1 MQLCPAGQSAV
12 VLQAAWHLPQV
23 HTRDWLQSLLS
34 THAPPT
40 SIFFASLQPTK
51 SHNEVIIK
59 PGTRNRDADISI
71 LQFRHREKWAP
82 ESYHNGS
89 FMVKSRVKDAAHD
102 WGSTAAA
109 GDKASLVPAELT
121 PGNRGSP
128 PRSCW
133 PLICDCTSS
142 TKPLYLKCNDGRH
155 PRPLAIANRP
165 SPGRRRRRTLRS
177 SADRPAGAAA

>member
-1 MQLCPAGQSAV
+1 
-12 VLQAAWHLPQV
+12 
-23 HTRDWLQSLLS
+23 LQSLLS

-109 GDKASLVPAELT
+109 WGQSKPGASGA
-121 PGNRGSP
+121 
-128 PRSCW
+128 
-133 PLICDCTSS
+133 
-142 TKPLYLKCNDGRH
+142 H
-155 PRPLAIANRP
+155 PRKPRISATILLAAHMR
-165 SPGRRRRRTLRS
+165 LHFKYK
-177 SADRPAGAAA
+177 ALVLEVQ